1 MFGADRESSKRP
13 RGPWARNHMGNPSEK
28 VISKTKK
35 NNVETYINQIECL
48 PAAPSH
54 MLRMLAI
61 FKEPDPDIDEVVKL
75 VSRDPSLTTQVM
87 KLCNSARFRGE
98 TSVTDMFE
106 AISRLGFY
114 EVYRVVMMVSAKH
127 TISLENIESVLEV
140 EALCRHS
147 MATGVAAGVVAKTV
161 GAAAD
166 FAFIAGLLHDV
177 GKIALASEEGT
188 SYGRLFRNLKGEGK
202 SLCAAEKDHFGFDHS
217 EVGSALLNR
226 WGMPP
231 EVVQAVKYHHHL
243 EEADDS
249 AQLTGSV
256 ALADLLA
263 NHVEKKSAADL
274 AGTEDFAQAV
284 AVLKLAPEAVTGVIA
299 EVNYNIKRMND

>member
-1 MFGADRESSKRP
+1 MA
-13 RGPWARNHMGNPSEK
+13 NPSEK

-48 PAAPSH
+48 PPAPSH
-54 MLRMLAI
+54 MLRLLAI

-75 VSRDPSLTTQVM
+75 VSRDPSLTTEVM

-98 TSVTDMFE
+98 TSVADMFE

-114 EVYRVVMMVSAKH
+114 EVYRVVMMVSATR

-147 MATGVAAGVVAKTV
+147 MATGVAAGVVATTV

-166 FAFIAGLLHDV
+166 YAFITGLLHDV
-177 GKIALASEEGT
+177 GKIALASEEGA
-188 SYGRLFRNLKGEGK
+188 SYGRLFRNLKVEGK

-217 EVGSALLNR
+217 EVGGALLNR
-226 WGMPP
+226 WGLPP

-243 EEADDS
+243 EGAGDS
-249 AQLTGSV
+249 AQLTASV

-263 NHVEKKSAADL
+263 NHVEKKSAADF
-274 AGTEDFAQAV
+274 AGVEDFAQAV
-284 AVLKLAPEAVTGVIA
+284 AILKLAPEAVMGVIA
-299 EVNYNIKRMND
+299 EVHEEFKRDAGLLKALRH